1 MQGVDPTGASGDNRV
16 INTVCAVIFSSHQSP
31 PSPPLVQTGYA
42 SGAMSILKCFRLE
55 KLVEDLL
62 AVNGV
67 HMLRNLL
74 SLDATCHS
82 YFDHLN
88 LWFESFEHTEEDEH
102 HEEVRHLLTS
112 Q

>member
-1 MQGVDPTGASGDNRV
+1 
-16 INTVCAVIFSSHQSP
+16 
-31 PSPPLVQTGYA
+31 
-42 SGAMSILKCFRLE
+42 MSILRCFRLG

-88 LWFESFEHTEEDEH
+88 LWFESFEHTEEGEH
-102 HEEVRHLLTS
+102 AEEVRHLLTS